1 MLLTS
6 VHFRGRPASV
16 QSNSHSPQ
24 PGRVLRRREVEK
36 KIGHGH
42 SWLYAEM
49 RAGRFP
55 APIEIG
61 TRSVGWFEHEVDAWL
76 ASRPRRRRA

>member
-1 MLLTS
+1 
-6 VHFRGRPASV
+6 VQFRG
-16 QSNSHSPQ
+16 SPRTVPSKPDSPEQ
-24 PGRVLRRREVEK
+24 GRVLRRREVEK
-36 KIGHGH
+36 KVGHGH

-55 APIEIG
+55 APLEIG
-61 TRSVGWFEHEVDAWL
+61 TRSVGWLESEIDSWI

>member
-1 MLLTS
+1 
-6 VHFRGRPASV
+6 
-16 QSNSHSPQ
+16 
-24 PGRVLRRREVEK
+24 
-36 KIGHGH
+36 
-42 SWLYAEM
+42 M